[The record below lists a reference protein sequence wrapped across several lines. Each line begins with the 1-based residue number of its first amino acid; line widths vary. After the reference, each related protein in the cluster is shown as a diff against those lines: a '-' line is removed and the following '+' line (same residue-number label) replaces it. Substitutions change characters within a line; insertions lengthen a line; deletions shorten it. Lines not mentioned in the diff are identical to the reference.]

1 MTADTFEAEL
11 SVGPKAIENYSRM
24 SYTIIGRDAN
34 LAARLQT
41 AANPDEILISND
53 TYLLIR
59 DKISCRERGMLH
71 LKGIAKPMQ
80 TWEVLDQF
88 ESSHTLNRRWVE
100 FEMDGFNL
108 QLDMDEVKTYDR
120 ERILGA
126 LQQAARNLDKHVAGE
141 GQRPSN

>member
-1 MTADTFEAEL
+1 
-11 SVGPKAIENYSRM
+11 M
-24 SYTIIGRDAN
+24 S
-34 LAARLQT
+34 
-41 AANPDEILISND
+41 
-53 TYLLIR
+53 
-59 DKISCRERGMLH
+59 
-71 LKGIAKPMQ
+71 MQ